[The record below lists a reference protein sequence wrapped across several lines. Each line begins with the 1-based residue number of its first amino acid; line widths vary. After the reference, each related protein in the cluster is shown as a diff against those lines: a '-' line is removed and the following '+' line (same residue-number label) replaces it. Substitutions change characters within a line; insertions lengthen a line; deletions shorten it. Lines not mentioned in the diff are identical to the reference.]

1 MRITLFEKARI
12 YPVGDEGAA
21 LALCYSP
28 RLAYRLLSSLVAW
41 TDSHPSPRSIDSF
54 ILAPTVYCIGCVVL
68 PLQHIVTLIFQSYRD
83 IGRMGEID
91 T

>member
-12 YPVGDEGAA
+12 VPVGDEGAA

-54 ILAPTVYCIGCVVL
+54 ILGTYSVLHRLCGPTPPTYSNPHLSILSGYWT
-68 PLQHIVTLIFQSYRD
+68 H
-83 IGRMGEID
+83 G
-91 T
+91 